1 MAALPIDLDAFNAA
15 PLTREPF
22 PFLMVPRFV
31 RPDAMTAINNDFPL
45 VSHPG
50 SFPLPTLK
58 YGPAS
63 RLSWRRSRAGIHPCA
78 VEQKLGVSLKGRP
91 TMVTARGQS
100 AARDG
105 QIHTDSRTKLITV
118 LIYMN
123 NAWEAKTG
131 RLRLLRGPD
140 NLDDVI
146 AEVPPDEGTL
156 LVFKNEPNAW
166 HGFHAFEGPRRV
178 IQLNWVTD
186 MGVVKREQTRHRV
199 SAFLQAVEACK
210 AVRHGQPCKAMSAA
224 SLGECQT
231 TGESKL
237 PVIGSNNRASWIAD
251 AMAAGC
257 FFHIAGIQRHLAEAA
272 GNIEHIAK
280 RLGQAGQLCPQG
292 PRQRQPLVQC
302 RRGNA
307 TCPAPDRDD
316 ADNKA

>member
-1 MAALPIDLDAFNAA
+1 MSALPIDLDAFDAA

-31 RPDAMTAINNDFPL
+31 RQDAMGAINADYPL
-45 VSHPG
+45 VTHPG

-58 YGPAS
+58 YGPAFAD
-63 RLSWRRSRAGIHPCA
+63 LMRAIQGPEFTRA
-78 VEQKLGVSLKGRP
+78 VERKLGVDLKGRP
-91 TMVTARGQS
+91 TMVTARGVS

-140 NLDDVI
+140 DLEDVI

-156 LVFKNEPNAW
+156 LIFKNEPNAW

-186 MGVVKREQTRHRV
+186 QGVVAREQTRHKV
-199 SAFLQAVEACK
+199 SAFFKRL
-210 AVRHGQPCKAMSAA
+210 RGRGAA
-224 SLGECQT
+224 SE
-231 TGESKL
+231 
-237 PVIGSNNRASWIAD
+237 R
-251 AMAAGC
+251 M
-257 FFHIAGIQRHLAEAA
+257 
-272 GNIEHIAK
+272 
-280 RLGQAGQLCPQG
+280 
-292 PRQRQPLVQC
+292 
-302 RRGNA
+302 
-307 TCPAPDRDD
+307 
-316 ADNKA
+316 

>member
-1 MAALPIDLDAFNAA
+1 LFWHFAFYRPPRYLAAMTALPIDLDAFNAA

-31 RPDAMTAINNDFPL
+31 KPDAMAAINRDYPL

-50 SFPLPTLK
+50 SFPLPTLT
-58 YGPAS
+58 YGPAFADFIKAIQGLEFT
-63 RLSWRRSRAGIHPCA
+63 RA
-78 VEQKLGVSLKGRP
+78 VEQKLGVNLDGRP
-91 TMVTARGQS
+91 TMVTARGVS

-140 NLDDVI
+140 DLEDVI

-156 LVFKNEPNAW
+156 LIFKNEPNAW

-186 MGVVKREQTRHRV
+186 QGVVRREQTRHRV
-199 SAFLQAVEACK
+199 SAF
-210 AVRHGQPCKAMSAA
+210 
-224 SLGECQT
+224 
-231 TGESKL
+231 
-237 PVIGSNNRASWIAD
+237 
-251 AMAAGC
+251 
-257 FFHIAGIQRHLAEAA
+257 F
-272 GNIEHIAK
+272 K
-280 RLGQAGQLCPQG
+280 RL
-292 PRQRQPLVQC
+292 
-302 RRGNA
+302 RGKSVA
-307 TCPAPDRDD
+307 ERM
-316 ADNKA
+316 